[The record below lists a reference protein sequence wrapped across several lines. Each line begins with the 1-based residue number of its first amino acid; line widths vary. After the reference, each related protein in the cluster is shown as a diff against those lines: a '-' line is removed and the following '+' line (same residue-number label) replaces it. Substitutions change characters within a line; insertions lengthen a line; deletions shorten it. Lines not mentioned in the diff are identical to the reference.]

1 MTSVQTGT
9 QMSSDLLLTGVA
21 FEVGLHQSVV
31 PERGEKQGARTQ
43 AGRQDWAA
51 LLEWNRVFFFW
62 IKIKN
67 RTKIGGINTRPGID
81 IAPGSGGRSVRARFD
96 GSC

>member
-9 QMSSDLLLTGVA
+9 QMSSDLLLSGVA

-43 AGRQDWAA
+43 AGRQDLAA
-51 LLEWNRVFFFW
+51 QWDKECLFFFW

-67 RTKIGGINTRPGID
+67 RTKKSIEL
-81 IAPGSGGRSVRARFD
+81 
-96 GSC
+96 